1 MKNAGRMTMHDLA
14 RVAPTWS
21 FGSALQQPTQ
31 PEYDRPL
38 VLLNNLQQ
46 EREEDQRMRVPSALT
61 ARCGTRGD
69 SLASTT
75 LSLSLS
81 LQLTHLETEE

>member
-1 MKNAGRMTMHDLA
+1 MKNLGRMTMHDLA

-46 EREEDQRMRVPSALT
+46 DREEDQRMRVPSALT
-61 ARCGTRGD
+61 P
-69 SLASTT
+69 SLARGAR
-75 LSLSLS
+75 
-81 LQLTHLETEE
+81 HGAEREVIH

>member
-46 EREEDQRMRVPSALT
+46 DRSRGGSKDASAKCTHGTVRNER
-61 ARCGTRGD
+61 
-69 SLASTT
+69 
-75 LSLSLS
+75 
-81 LQLTHLETEE
+81 